1 MVKTRLI
8 MWIAVCVAGC
18 ASQPRVADSAGTAT
32 AGFPACTAPPSP
44 TEMLWREI
52 RAPGFTFCVPASWR
66 SEGPAAG
73 PALDPRTWRA
83 PITYPSTSIT
93 WGTGVPPAHL
103 GTRTQNV
110 VYNGGSEY
118 LQQSITPV
126 LQPPHARY
134 TKLLGGRTAE
144 VSEWISGGP
153 VYDTEARW
161 HDPAVYLRSQTRS
174 VIRDPIFLAIQR
186 TLRFTSAPQP

>member
-1 MVKTRLI
+1 MTKTPLI

-32 AGFPACTAPPSP
+32 AGFPACTAPPSS

-52 RAPGFTFCVPASWR
+52 RAAGFTFCVPASWR

-73 PALDPRTWRA
+73 PALDPRTWRG
-83 PITYPSTSIT
+83 SSSIT
-93 WGTGVPPAHL
+93 WGSGVPPAHL
-103 GTRTQNV
+103 GTRTQTV
-110 VYNGGSEY
+110 VYSGGSEVPQ
-118 LQQSITPV
+118 LSTTPV
-126 LQPPHARY
+126 LQPPDARY
-134 TKLLGGRTAE
+134 TKLLGRRTAE
-144 VSEWISGGP
+144 VSEWISAGP

-174 VIRDPIFLAIQR
+174 VMRDPIILAIQS
-186 TLRFTSAPQP
+186 TVRFTSAPQP